1 MEKPLAWTIAE
12 RLFASRRLCYSPP
25 MDTIKINM
33 RLLTKDGTPLPR
45 GTEIH
50 VLDEDPLRDDT
61 LSQMAVGQDGAVE
74 VFFGISDVR
83 SADTPTEALPDI
95 YVLVE
100 SGPYAGFRSK
110 TFNDIAAVRTIDLWT
125 ANTTHDLKDVVVHRP

>member
-1 MEKPLAWTIAE
+1 
-12 RLFASRRLCYSPP
+12 

-33 RLLTKDGTPLPR
+33 RLLTEDGTPLPR

-125 ANTTHDLKDVVVHRP
+125 ANTTHDLKDVVVQRP